1 MKRRQRGSFIA
12 EVPIVLWF
20 LIFLLFF
27 PMLDLMAV
35 TIRTTFLFMAAH
47 NAVTA
52 ASRARSFSASINGYP
67 TAATLADSVAHQTI
81 DKFGGVQIASM
92 QTAILVTNTATKAVA
107 RFTSPLTT
115 PADSIANTYHIEVT
129 LNGVIQPLI
138 PYNVGV
144 FGSIPGLTTPINLTV
159 KDQRYAENAQGLSV

>member
-1 MKRRQRGSFIA
+1 MKRGTKGSFVA

-27 PMLDLMAV
+27 PMLDLVAV

-52 ASRARSFSASINGYP
+52 ACRARSFSASINGYP
-67 TAATLADSVAHQTI
+67 TASTLADTVAHQTI
-81 DKFGGVQIASM
+81 NSFGGVQIASM
-92 QTAILVTNTATKAVA
+92 ETAILVTNTASKAIT
-107 RFTSPLTT
+107 RFTSPLPT

-129 LNGVIQPLI
+129 LNGVINPLI
-138 PYNVGV
+138 PYNAGV
-144 FGSIPGLTTPINLTV
+144 FGNIPGLTAPINLTV
-159 KDQRYAENAQGLSV
+159 KDQRYAENEQGLSV